1 MVTTYKLSYHTAA
14 ILGGWTILVPQKI
27 LEGGTTFRW
36 VTYMQYG
43 LCGAQAEK
51 ELKIESDKNKS
62 AVWALVLSSLA
73 FITTS
78 FQQNCYINQLM
89 VTTDE
94 IVGFACYCRDYSNAR
109 PATIFV
115 WFVPSRKIVLPLS
128 QEDPSIMGRPGLRL

>member
-1 MVTTYKLSYHTAA
+1 M
-14 ILGGWTILVPQKI
+14 
-27 LEGGTTFRW
+27 
-36 VTYMQYG
+36 
-43 LCGAQAEK
+43 
-51 ELKIESDKNKS
+51 
-62 AVWALVLSSLA
+62 LSSLA

-78 FQQNCYINQLM
+78 FQQNCHINQLM

-128 QEDPSIMGRPGLRL
+128 QEAPSIRKTRLALMTSSALKLSAFQGSYCRLDLPSSLKTASLFGMAFLSPCPMQKHNRQRTFVIIQNIIGNGPF